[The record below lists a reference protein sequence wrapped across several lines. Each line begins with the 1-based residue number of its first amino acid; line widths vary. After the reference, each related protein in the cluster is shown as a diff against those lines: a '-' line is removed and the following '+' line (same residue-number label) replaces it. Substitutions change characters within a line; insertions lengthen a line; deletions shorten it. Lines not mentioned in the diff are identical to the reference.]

1 MAGLD
6 VMPYWLKIKALVDSS
21 QVKPF
26 NILMFVGLLSMIWYR
41 KWVNVQH
48 AKKLQKM
55 RSQSASKF
63 PEIEPLE
70 DFEWEKTEPLQFRP
84 FKPKYHLTMG
94 KYMMSGWESKYMLT
108 YRELT
113 DPTALENLDPSEL
126 IPMDNTY
133 KERIDIRRQLLKD
146 HYDVVLGVN
155 KNKLGEEDPRVRAA
169 VGELY
174 QFVLGNYLPT
184 RYPKMFKLLEAN
196 FESGKTML
204 VQNQITREMLPT
216 TLSPGRPTIMAL
228 ETLAKTVDEEM
239 LILLPEIKESN
250 SENKNQKYGQGR
262 GEKEGSDSPSP
273 DDENKYVLE
282 AYATCFPSGFDTRTK
297 LGRKLSEIHDPVPGY
312 KQKLEKSMDRFFD
325 KLEVGKF
332 VKRLNWTM
340 TTDADL
346 FSAFGGIHAGHGED
360 MTPLKVEDLDLDNVS
375 YVYSVSAF
383 ILLVLGIYGGV
394 KRQANIAKFLKTF
407 LRCERQTLYRLPTS
421 GALVFSF
428 HTYRYPI
435 QQIKE
440 EGSGEDLA
448 AAIDGFE
455 AGSTPLIGR
464 YKRVP
469 AWGEA
474 VKAYLRS

>member
-1 MAGLD
+1 MSQTTMAGLD
-6 VMPYWLKIKALVDSS
+6 VMPYWVKIKALVDSS

-84 FKPKYHLTMG
+84 FKPKYHLTM
-94 KYMMSGWESKYMLT
+94 
-108 YRELT
+108 
-113 DPTALENLDPSEL
+113 ALENLDPSEL

-262 GEKEGSDSPSP
+262 GEKEGSDPPSP

-346 FSAFGGIHAGHGED
+346 FSAFGGIHAGDGED
-360 MTPLKVEDLDLDNVS
+360 MTPLKVEDLDLN
-375 YVYSVSAF
+375 
-383 ILLVLGIYGGV
+383 
-394 KRQANIAKFLKTF
+394 NTF
-407 LRCERQTLYRLPTS
+407 LRCERQSLYRLPTS